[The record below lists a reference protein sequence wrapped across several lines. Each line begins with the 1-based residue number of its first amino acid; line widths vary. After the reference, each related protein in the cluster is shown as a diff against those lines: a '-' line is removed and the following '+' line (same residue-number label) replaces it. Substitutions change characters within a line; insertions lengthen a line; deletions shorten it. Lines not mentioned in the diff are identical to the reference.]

1 MADDIT
7 SNISITTSD
16 GTAILA
22 TDYGTSGIGLT
33 LAHVQLAKLAWGN
46 DSITNRVSE
55 ASPLPIYLYGTTGS
69 ALIGITGTVNGTG
82 GVFPVR
88 NVTNGFLVVGGPTAG
103 FTYGYNPVQVTGYV
117 QGITNGVLLGVTGTV
132 RLNQNLNVQGV
143 TSGILIGV
151 SGGRILS
158 NATDSVTV
166 YGNVGISGGLALSAA
181 SNSVAVWGSDL
192 GGKVLSRIYASDG
205 TTLGY
210 SGDALN
216 VNIVGAGITAT
227 ISINPVVGVTNGNG
241 LPLKICGSG
250 VTTDAAVI
258 VQGRLSGGAL
268 EIGALSPVPVGI
280 SGPVDIDDA
289 AIINSLESTNK
300 PLISNLITVKN
311 NTAIISTINEKLN
324 SGIVQSK
331 ITEIVRPT
339 KLSNGVKDLTTT
351 AASIG
356 TSTALKVGVHLKAP
370 LTNTQT
376 VYVGSST
383 LVTAPTSGFP
393 MEPGESMFIE
403 IDNISK
409 IYAKSNSTGQKITYI
424 AS

>member
-22 TDYGTSGIGLT
+22 TDYGTSGTGLT
-33 LAHVQLAKLAWGN
+33 AAHVQLSKLAWGT

-55 ASPLPIYLYGTTGS
+55 TTPLPIYLYGTTGS

-88 NVTNGFLVVGGPTAG
+88 NTTNGFLVVGGPTAG
-103 FTYGYNPVQVTGYV
+103 FTFGYNPVQVTGYV

-132 RLNQNLNVQGV
+132 RLNQNLNVHGV
-143 TSGILIGV
+143 TNGILIGV
-151 SGGRILS
+151 SGGRILTS
-158 NATDSVTV
+158 ATDSVTV
-166 YGNVGISGGLALSAA
+166 VGNVGISGGLALSAA
-181 SNSVAVWGSDL
+181 SNSIAVWGSDL

-205 TTLGY
+205 ATIGH

-227 ISINPVVGVTNGNG
+227 VTINPVIGVTNGYG

-258 VQGRLSGGAL
+258 IQGKLSGGAV

-280 SGPVDIDDA
+280 TGAVEIDDA
-289 AIINSLESTNK
+289 ALIDSLESTTK
-300 PLISNLITVKN
+300 PLISNLVSVKN
-311 NTAIISTINEKLN
+311 NTAVITTINEKLN
-324 SGIVQSK
+324 SGIIQSK
-331 ITEIVRPT
+331 VTEIIKPT
-339 KLSNGVKDLTTT
+339 KLNNGTKDLTTT
-351 AASIG
+351 AVAIG
-356 TSTALKVGVHLKAP
+356 SSTTLKVGVHVKAP

-376 VYVGSST
+376 VYVGSNT
-383 LVTAPTSGFP
+383 LVTLPTSGFP
-393 MEPGESMFIE
+393 LEPGESIFLE

-409 IYAKSNSTGQKITYI
+409 VYAKSNSTGQKIAFI